1 MNALE
6 LSKRYDNNMIVRTI
20 VNLIPHI
27 GGALDTV
34 LSSKWKHYH
43 SIRVEDFLNKLGT
56 ELSTLN
62 DNVVNK
68 QFLESEEFYDLI
80 YRIVS
85 NAFSSRYPETR
96 TGYAKVIR
104 GAICQEESVS
114 TLEELV
120 GQIADLR
127 EKDFLF
133 LPRIKSFFEANKVV
147 SGNTLAEE
155 LREEGYSP
163 YELEL
168 HLYRFENLG
177 LLDHPRNSLMGRCK
191 TTFQKL
197 PLFDK
202 LISFL
207 DI

>member
-6 LSKRYDNNMIVRTI
+6 LSKRYDNNTIARTI

-27 GGALDTV
+27 GGALDTA
-34 LSSKWKHYH
+34 LSSKWTHYH
-43 SIRVEDFLNKLGT
+43 SVRVDDFLNKIAT
-56 ELSTLN
+56 EISTLN
-62 DNVVNK
+62 DNVINK

-85 NAFSSRYPETR
+85 NAFLSRCPETR
-96 TGYAKVIR
+96 TGYSKVIR
-104 GAICQEESVS
+104 AAICQEENVS

-120 GQIADLR
+120 CQIADLR

-133 LPRIKSFFEANKVV
+133 LRRINSFFEANKVV

-155 LREEGYSP
+155 MREEGYSP

-177 LLDHPRNSLMGRCK
+177 LLDHPRNTMVGGCNTS
-191 TTFQKL
+191 FQKL

-202 LISFL
+202 FISFL

>member
-6 LSKRYDNNMIVRTI
+6 LSKRYDNNTIARTI

-34 LSSKWKHYH
+34 LSSKWTHYH
-43 SIRVEDFLNKLGT
+43 SIRVEDFQKKIVT
-56 ELSTLN
+56 EISTLN
-62 DNVVNK
+62 ENAVNK
-68 QFLESEEFYDLI
+68 QFLETEEFYDLI

-85 NAFSSRYPETR
+85 NAFSSRCPETR
-96 TGYAKVIR
+96 TGYAKVLR
-104 GAICQEESVS
+104 SAICQEEKMS

-120 GQIADLR
+120 CKIADLR
-127 EKDFLF
+127 EKDILF
-133 LPRIKSFFEANKVV
+133 LRRIKSFFESNKVV

-163 YELEL
+163 YESEL
-168 HLYRFENLG
+168 YLYRFENLG
-177 LLDHPRNSLMGRCK
+177 LLDHPRNTMVGRCN

-202 LISFL
+202 IISFL